1 MCIEIF
7 ENYTSDIEQ
16 EMFDKK
22 RILEAYDKYKD
33 ELFYRK
39 CEMMH
44 FTSNSMIIN
53 KNRDKVLMVYH
64 NIYDSYSWTGG
75 HNDGDVDFMNVALK
89 EAKEETSLSE
99 LKVLGNGPCSIEVLT
114 VKPHIK
120 RGKYVGGHLHLNV
133 SFLSEADEN
142 AYVHIKEDENSRI
155 KWIPIKDLEKNISL
169 SDIEMLPVYR
179 KILKNYL

>member
-44 FTSNSMIIN
+44 FTSSSMIIN

-133 SFLSEADEN
+133 SFLFEADEN
-142 AYVHIKEDENSRI
+142 ACVHIKEDENSRI

-169 SDIEMLPVYR
+169 SDIEILPVYR

>member
-39 CEMMH
+39 CEMTH
-44 FTSNSMIIN
+44 FTSSSMIIN

-99 LKVLGNGPCSIEVLT
+99 LKVLGNGACSIEVLT

-120 RGKYVGGHLHLNV
+120 RGKYVGGHLHV
-133 SFLSEADEN
+133 SFLFEADEK